1 MRCDSYAAF
10 DPPSQPYLQANVKS
24 PLPATKPNTIGR
36 FDSPELFLAGLDAQT
51 AASLISAAADVALVL
66 DEHGVIQDMA
76 FGSDELKQGH
86 HDWLGKPWLQTV
98 TIESRPKVE
107 EMLSEVVSSGSA
119 KWRHIN
125 HPSAD
130 SADLALL
137 YTIVPLSR
145 DVGPHRS
152 VAFGRDL
159 RSQVAL
165 QQRLVSAQLSMERDY
180 WRLRHVETRY
190 RLLFQVAAEAVLILD
205 ATTEKLEEANPAAYK
220 LLGDTARAS
229 NWTLSQSL
237 DSLSVP
243 AVLQML
249 AALRLRGRADPI
261 TVCFAGS
268 ADVYT
273 LSGSLFRQE
282 NSTHFLI
289 RVTPLKPTGASS
301 ESSVAQLLLR
311 VVDNSPDAFAVTDL
325 DGRVLTVNRAFLEL
339 TQLASEALV
348 RGEPLQ
354 KWLGRSGVDMNVLIS
369 NLRQRG
375 TVRLFAT
382 TLQGEYGSTAD
393 VEISA
398 VSVTTGDQPCLGFTI
413 RDIGRRLTNETLTSK
428 DLPRSAGQMTE
439 LVGRVPLRDI
449 VRETTDLI
457 EELCIEAALEL
468 TGDNRAAAA
477 EMLGLSRQSLYVKL
491 KRFGVND
498 ALTEN

>member
-1 MRCDSYAAF
+1 M
-10 DPPSQPYLQANVKS
+10 KS
-24 PLPATKPNTIGR
+24 PLQTLQETPIGQ
-36 FDSPELFLAGLDAQT
+36 FESPELFLAGLDART
-51 AASLISAAADVALVL
+51 TASLIAAAADVALIL

-76 FGSDELKQGH
+76 FGNDELKQHGH
-86 HDWLGKPWLQTV
+86 HDWLGKPWLETV
-98 TIESRPKVE
+98 TVESRPKVE
-107 EMLSEVVSSGSA
+107 EMLSEATGPGSA

-125 HPSAD
+125 HPSVD

-137 YTIVPLSR
+137 YTVVPLGSQA
-145 DVGPHRS
+145 GAHRA

-190 RLLFQVAAEAVLILD
+190 RLLFQVASEAVLILD

-220 LLGDTARAS
+220 LLGDKARAAS
-229 NWTLSQSL
+229 WTLVHGL

-243 AVLQML
+243 AVQQMF

-261 TVCFAGS
+261 TVCFIDS
-268 ADVYT
+268 ADVFN

-289 RVTPLKPTGASS
+289 RITPLKPTVATV
-301 ESSVAQLLLR
+301 ESGMTQLLLR
-311 VVDNSPDAFAVTDL
+311 VIDNAPDAFVVTDL
-325 DGRVLTVNRAFLEL
+325 DGRVLTANRAFLEL

-375 TVRLFAT
+375 NVRLFAT
-382 TLQGEYGSTAD
+382 TVQGEYGSSAD

-398 VSVTTGDQPCLGFTI
+398 VSVTSNDQPCLGFTI
-413 RDIGRRLTNETLTSK
+413 RDVGRRLTNEPLTSK

-457 EELCIEAALEL
+457 EELCIQAALEL

-491 KRFGVND
+491 KRFGVGD
-498 ALTEN
+498 AVLEN

>member
-1 MRCDSYAAF
+1 MKSA
-10 DPPSQPYLQANVKS
+10 LQA
-24 PLPATKPNTIGR
+24 THHNTAGQ
-36 FDSPELFLAGLDAQT
+36 FASPELFLAGLDAQT
-51 AASLISAAADVALVL
+51 AASLISAAADVALIL

-76 FGSDELKQGH
+76 FGSDELKQHGY

-107 EMLSEVVSSGSA
+107 EMLGEAAGSGSA

-125 HPSAD
+125 HPSND
-130 SADLALL
+130 SADLALS

-145 DVGPHRS
+145 GAGAHRA

-190 RLLFQVAAEAVLILD
+190 RLLFQVATEAVLILD
-205 ATTEKLEEANPAAYK
+205 ATSEKLEEANPAAYK
-220 LLGDTARAS
+220 LLGDKARVA
-229 NWTLSQSL
+229 NWTLAQSL
-237 DSLSVP
+237 DKLSAP
-243 AVLQML
+243 AVLQL
-249 AALRLRGRADPI
+249 FAALRLRGRADPI
-261 TVCFAGS
+261 TVCFLDSSDA
-268 ADVYT
+268 YT

-289 RVTPLKPTGASS
+289 RITALKPTEASPD
-301 ESSVAQLLLR
+301 SSMTQMLLR
-311 VVDNSPDAFAVTDL
+311 VVDNAPDAFVITDL
-325 DGRVLTVNRAFLEL
+325 DGRVLTVNRAFLDL
-339 TQLASEALV
+339 TQIASEALV

-382 TLQGEYGSTAD
+382 TVQGEYGSAAE

-413 RDIGRRLTNETLTSK
+413 RDVGRRLTNETLSSK
-428 DLPRSAGQMTE
+428 ELPRSAGQMTE

-457 EELCIEAALEL
+457 EELCIQAALEL

-477 EMLGLSRQSLYVKL
+477 EMLGLSRQSLYIKL
-491 KRFGVND
+491 KRFGVGD
-498 ALTEN
+498 TILES

>member
-1 MRCDSYAAF
+1 MK
-10 DPPSQPYLQANVKS
+10 SQLQATNE
-24 PLPATKPNTIGR
+24 NTIGQ

-76 FGSDELKQGH
+76 FGSDELRQGH

-98 TIESRPKVE
+98 TIESRPKVQ
-107 EMLSEVVSSGSA
+107 EMLGEAAGSGSA

-137 YTIVPLSR
+137 YTVVPLSR
-145 DVGPHRS
+145 DAGPHRA

-205 ATTEKLEEANPAAYK
+205 ATTEKLEEANPSAYK
-220 LLGDTARAS
+220 LLGDKARVAS
-229 NWTLSQSL
+229 WTLVQGL
-237 DSLSVP
+237 DALSVP
-243 AVLQML
+243 AVQQMY

-261 TVCFAGS
+261 TVCFTGS
-268 ADVYT
+268 ADAYT

-289 RVTPLKPTGASS
+289 RIIPLKATEASL
-301 ESSVAQLLLR
+301 ESSLTQMLLR
-311 VVDNSPDAFAVTDL
+311 VVDNAPDAFVVTDL

-339 TQLASEALV
+339 TQLASDALV
-348 RGEPLQ
+348 KGEPLQ
-354 KWLGRSGVDMNVLIS
+354 KWLGRSGVDMNVLIT

-382 TLQGEYGSTAD
+382 TLQGEYGSSAD

-413 RDIGRRLTNETLTSK
+413 RDVGRRLGVEPMTSK

-491 KRFGVND
+491 KRFGVSD
-498 ALTEN
+498 ALVEN

>member
-1 MRCDSYAAF
+1 M
-10 DPPSQPYLQANVKS
+10 KS
-24 PLPATKPNTIGR
+24 PLQATKESTIGH
-36 FDSPELFLAGLDAQT
+36 FESPELFLAGLDAQT
-51 AASLISAAADVALVL
+51 AASLISAAADVALIL

-76 FGSDELKQGH
+76 FGNDELKRHGH
-86 HDWLGKPWLQTV
+86 QHWLGKPWLDTV

-107 EMLSEVVSSGSA
+107 EMLSEATSLGST

-130 SADLALL
+130 GADLALL
-137 YTIVPLSR
+137 YTIVPLGR
-145 DVGPHRS
+145 EIGAHRS

-190 RLLFQVAAEAVLILD
+190 RLLFQVATEAVLILD

-220 LLGDTARAS
+220 LLGDKARLAS
-229 NWTLSQSL
+229 WTLTQGL
-237 DSLSVP
+237 DALSVP
-243 AVLQML
+243 AVQQMF
-249 AALRLRGRADPI
+249 AGLRLRGRTDPI
-261 TVCFAGS
+261 TVCFADS
-268 ADVYT
+268 ADIYN

-289 RVTPLKPTGASS
+289 RVTPLKPTEAST
-301 ESSVAQLLLR
+301 ESSMTRLLQR
-311 VVDNSPDAFAVTDL
+311 VIENAPDAFVVTDM
-325 DGRVLTVNRAFLEL
+325 DGRVVTANRAFLEL

-382 TLQGEYGSTAD
+382 TVQGEYGSTAE

-398 VSVTTGDQPCLGFTI
+398 VSVSSDDQPCLGFTI
-413 RDIGRRLTNETLTSK
+413 RDIGRRLTNEPLTSK

-457 EELCIEAALEL
+457 EELCIQAALEL

-491 KRFGVND
+491 KRFGVGD
-498 ALTEN
+498 AMLEN

>member
-1 MRCDSYAAF
+1 MKL
-10 DPPSQPYLQANVKS
+10 PSEAENQIHL
-24 PLPATKPNTIGR
+24 GH
-36 FDSPELFLAGLDAQT
+36 FDSPESFLGGLDART
-51 AASLISAAADVALVL
+51 TASLIAAAADVALII
-66 DEHGVIQDMA
+66 DEHGIIQDMA

-86 HDWLGKPWLQTV
+86 LDWLGQPWLDTV
-98 TIESRPKVE
+98 TVESRPKVE
-107 EMLSEVVSSGSA
+107 EMLKEATSQGSA

-125 HPSAD
+125 HPGVD

-145 DVGPHRS
+145 EAGAQRS

-205 ATTEKLEEANPAAYK
+205 ATTEKLEEANPAAFK
-220 LLGDTARAS
+220 LLGDKARAT
-229 NWTLSQSL
+229 NWTLVQGL
-237 DSLSVP
+237 DALSVP
-243 AVLQML
+243 AVQQMF
-249 AALRLRGRADPI
+249 AALRMRGRADPI
-261 TVCFAGS
+261 TVCFIGS
-268 ADVYT
+268 QDVYI
-273 LSGSLFRQE
+273 LSGSMFRQE

-289 RVTPLKPTGASS
+289 RITPFKPAEAST
-301 ESSVAQLLLR
+301 ESSLTQLMLK
-311 VVDNSPDAFAVTDL
+311 VVDNAPDAFVVTDL
-325 DGRVLTVNRAFLEL
+325 EGRVLTVNRAFLEL
-339 TQLASEALV
+339 TQLASEALIQ
-348 RGEPLQ
+348 GELLQ

-382 TLQGEYGSTAD
+382 TVQGEYGSAAE

-398 VSVTTGDQPCLGFTI
+398 VAVTSGDQPCLGFTI
-413 RDIGRRLTNETLTSK
+413 RDVGRRLTNEPVASK

-457 EELCIEAALEL
+457 EELCIQAALEL

-491 KRFGVND
+491 KRFGVGD
-498 ALTEN
+498 LAIEG

>member
-1 MRCDSYAAF
+1 M
-10 DPPSQPYLQANVKS
+10 KS
-24 PLPATKPNTIGR
+24 PQQATKEITIGR

-51 AASLISAAADVALVL
+51 AASLISAAADVALIL

-76 FGSDELKQGH
+76 FGNDELRHGH

-107 EMLSEVVSSGSA
+107 EMLSEAVSSGSA

-145 DVGPHRS
+145 EAGPHRS

-220 LLGDTARAS
+220 LLGDKARVA
-229 NWTLSQSL
+229 NWTLTQSL

-243 AVLQML
+243 AVLQMF

-261 TVCFAGS
+261 TVCFTES
-268 ADVYT
+268 SDVYT

-282 NSTHFLI
+282 NSTHFLV
-289 RVTPLKPTGASS
+289 RVTPLKPTASS
-301 ESSVAQLLLR
+301 TESALTQMLLR
-311 VVDNSPDAFAVTDL
+311 VVDNAPDAFVVTDM
-325 DGRVLTVNRAFLEL
+325 DGRVMTVNRAFLEL

-382 TLQGEYGSTAD
+382 TLQGEYGSTAQ

-413 RDIGRRLTNETLTSK
+413 RDIGRRLTNEPTLTSK

-457 EELCIEAALEL
+457 EELCIQAALEL

-491 KRFGVND
+491 KRFGVGD
-498 ALTEN
+498 VELENR

>member
-1 MRCDSYAAF
+1 
-10 DPPSQPYLQANVKS
+10 VKS
-24 PLPATKPNTIGR
+24 PQQATKEIAIGQ
-36 FDSPELFLAGLDAQT
+36 FDSPEMFLAGLDAQT
-51 AASLISAAADVALVL
+51 TASLISAAADVALIL
-66 DEHGVIQDMA
+66 DEHGVIQDVA
-76 FGSDELKQGH
+76 FSNNELKYGH

-98 TIESRPKVE
+98 TVESRTKVE
-107 EMLSEVVSSGSA
+107 EMLSEAFSNGSA

-145 DVGPHRS
+145 DAGPHRS

-159 RSQVAL
+159 RAQVAL

-205 ATTEKLEEANPAAYK
+205 ATSEKLEEANPAAYK
-220 LLGDTARAS
+220 LLGDKARATTWML
-229 NWTLSQSL
+229 NQSL
-237 DSLSVP
+237 DALSVP
-243 AVLQML
+243 AVLQMF

-289 RVTPLKPTGASS
+289 RVIPLKQTEASS
-301 ESSVAQLLLR
+301 ESSMAQLLLR

-375 TVRLFAT
+375 TVRLYAT

-413 RDIGRRLTNETLTSK
+413 RDIGRRLTNEPMTGK
-428 DLPRSAGQMTE
+428 DLPRSASQMTE

-457 EELCIEAALEL
+457 EDLCIQAALEL

-498 ALTEN
+498 ASPEN

>member
-1 MRCDSYAAF
+1 MKS
-10 DPPSQPYLQANVKS
+10 LQ
-24 PLPATKPNTIGR
+24 PATKENNFGH
-36 FDSPELFLAGLDAQT
+36 FDSPEQFLAGLDAQT
-51 AASLISAAADVALVL
+51 AASLISAAADVALIL

-76 FGSDELKQGH
+76 FGTDELKQHGH

-107 EMLSEVVSSGSA
+107 EMLSEATTNGSIR
-119 KWRHIN
+119 WRHIN

-137 YTIVPLSR
+137 YTIVPLNR
-145 DVGPHRS
+145 GVGPQRA

-220 LLGDTARAS
+220 LLGDKARAA
-229 NWTLSQSL
+229 NWTLAQGL

-243 AVLQML
+243 AVLQMF

-261 TVCFAGS
+261 TVCFADS

-289 RVTPLKPTGASS
+289 RFTPLKPTEASS
-301 ESSVAQLLLR
+301 ENSLTQMLLR
-311 VVDNSPDAFAVTDL
+311 VVDNLPDAFVVTDL

-354 KWLGRSGVDMNVLIS
+354 KWL
-369 NLRQRG
+369 
-375 TVRLFAT
+375 
-382 TLQGEYGSTAD
+382 E
-393 VEISA
+393 
-398 VSVTTGDQPCLGFTI
+398 
-413 RDIGRRLTNETLTSK
+413 IGR
-428 DLPRSAGQMTE
+428 AH
-439 LVGRVPLRDI
+439 V
-449 VRETTDLI
+449 
-457 EELCIEAALEL
+457 
-468 TGDNRAAAA
+468 
-477 EMLGLSRQSLYVKL
+477 
-491 KRFGVND
+491 
-498 ALTEN
+498 

>member
-1 MRCDSYAAF
+1 M
-10 DPPSQPYLQANVKS
+10 KS
-24 PLPATKPNTIGR
+24 PPQAINQSTTGH
-36 FDSPELFLAGLDAQT
+36 FESPEHFLAGLDAQT
-51 AASLISAAADVALVL
+51 AASLISAAADVALIL

-76 FGSDELKQGH
+76 FGSDELKQHGYQ
-86 HDWLGKPWLQTV
+86 DWLGKPWLETV

-107 EMLSEVVSSGSA
+107 EMLNEATSVGSA

-137 YTIVPLSR
+137 YTVVPLSSEAGAQR
-145 DVGPHRS
+145 A

-190 RLLFQVAAEAVLILD
+190 RLLFQVASEAVLILD
-205 ATTEKLEEANPAAYK
+205 ASSEKLEEANPAAYK
-220 LLGDTARAS
+220 LVGEKARAA
-229 NWTLSQSL
+229 NWSLVQGL

-243 AVLQML
+243 AVQQLF
-249 AALRLRGRADPI
+249 ATLRLRGRADPI
-261 TVCFAGS
+261 TVCFADS
-268 ADVYT
+268 SDVYN

-289 RVTPLKPTGASS
+289 RVTPLKPTEPST
-301 ESSVAQLLLR
+301 ESSMTQLLLR
-311 VVDNSPDAFAVTDL
+311 VIDAAPDAFVVTDP
-325 DGRVLTVNRAFLEL
+325 DGKVLTANRAFLEL

-354 KWLGRSGVDMNVLIS
+354 KWLGRSGVDMNVLLS

-382 TLQGEYGSTAD
+382 TVQGEYGSTAE

-398 VSVTTGDQPCLGFTI
+398 VSVTSGEQPCLGFTI
-413 RDIGRRLTNETLTSK
+413 RDIGRRLTNEHLTSK

-491 KRFGVND
+491 KRFGVGD
-498 ALTEN
+498 AVLES

>member
-1 MRCDSYAAF
+1 M
-10 DPPSQPYLQANVKS
+10 KS
-24 PLPATKPNTIGR
+24 PLQATKESTTAH
-36 FDSPELFLAGLDAQT
+36 FKSAELFLAGLDAQT
-51 AASLISAAADVALVL
+51 TASLISAAADVALIL
-66 DEHGVIQDMA
+66 DEHGMIQDMA
-76 FGSDELKQGH
+76 FSNNELKQYGH
-86 HDWLGKPWLQTV
+86 QQWLGKRWLDTV
-98 TIESRPKVE
+98 TIESRPKVQ
-107 EMLSEVVSSGSA
+107 EMLSEASSLGSA

-145 DVGPHRS
+145 QAGARRS

-190 RLLFQVAAEAVLILD
+190 RLLFQVASEAVLILD

-220 LLGDTARAS
+220 LLGDKARGS
-229 NWTLSQSL
+229 SWTLIQAL

-243 AVLQML
+243 AAQQMF
-249 AALRLRGRADPI
+249 ATLRLRGRADLI
-261 TVCFAGS
+261 TVCFTDS
-268 ADVYT
+268 AETYNI
-273 LSGSLFRQE
+273 SGSLFRQE

-289 RVTPLKPTGASS
+289 RITPLKATQISG
-301 ESSVAQLLLR
+301 ESGMTRLLQR
-311 VVDNSPDAFAVTDL
+311 VIENAPDAFVVTDM
-325 DGRVLTVNRAFLEL
+325 DGRVITANRAFLEL

-382 TLQGEYGSTAD
+382 TLQGEYGSTAE

-398 VSVTTGDQPCLGFTI
+398 VSVPSDEQPCLGFTI
-413 RDIGRRLTNETLTSK
+413 RDVGRRLTSEPLTSR

-457 EELCIEAALEL
+457 EELCIQAALEL

-491 KRFGVND
+491 KRFGVGD
-498 ALTEN
+498 AVLEN

>member
-1 MRCDSYAAF
+1 M
-10 DPPSQPYLQANVKS
+10 KS
-24 PLPATKPNTIGR
+24 PLQAASQSTTGQ
-36 FDSPELFLAGLDAQT
+36 FESPEHFLAGLDAQT
-51 AASLISAAADVALVL
+51 AASLISAAADVALIL
-66 DEHGVIQDMA
+66 DEHGVIRDMA
-76 FGSDELKQGH
+76 FGSDELKQHGYQ
-86 HDWLGKPWLQTV
+86 DWLGKPWLETV

-107 EMLSEVVSSGSA
+107 EMLSESTSLGSA

-137 YTIVPLSR
+137 YTVVPLSSEAGTQR
-145 DVGPHRS
+145 A

-190 RLLFQVAAEAVLILD
+190 RLLFQVASEAVLILD
-205 ATTEKLEEANPAAYK
+205 ASSEKLEEANPAAYK
-220 LLGDTARAS
+220 LVGEKARAA
-229 NWTLSQSL
+229 NWSLVQGL

-243 AVLQML
+243 AAQQLF
-249 AALRLRGRADPI
+249 ATLRLRGRADPI
-261 TVCFAGS
+261 TVCFADS
-268 ADVYT
+268 SDVYN

-289 RVTPLKPTGASS
+289 RVTPLKPTEPST
-301 ESSVAQLLLR
+301 ESSMTQLLLR
-311 VVDNSPDAFAVTDL
+311 VIDTAPDAFVVTDA
-325 DGRVLTVNRAFLEL
+325 DGKVLTANRAFLEL

-354 KWLGRSGVDMNVLIS
+354 KWLGRSGVDMNVLLS

-382 TLQGEYGSTAD
+382 TVQGEYGSTAE

-398 VSVTTGDQPCLGFTI
+398 VSVTSGDQPCLGFTI
-413 RDIGRRLTNETLTSK
+413 RDIGRRLTNEPLTSK

-491 KRFGVND
+491 KRFGVGD
-498 ALTEN
+498 AILEN

>member
-1 MRCDSYAAF
+1 M
-10 DPPSQPYLQANVKS
+10 KS
-24 PLPATKPNTIGR
+24 PQPATKENNFGH
-36 FDSPELFLAGLDAQT
+36 FDSPEQFLAGLDAQT
-51 AASLISAAADVALVL
+51 AASLISAAADVALIL

-76 FGSDELKQGH
+76 FGTDELKQHGH
-86 HDWLGKPWLQTV
+86 QDWLGKPWLQTV

-107 EMLSEVVSSGSA
+107 EMLSEATTNGSIR
-119 KWRHIN
+119 WRHIN

-137 YTIVPLSR
+137 YTIVPLNR
-145 DVGPHRS
+145 GVGPQRA

-220 LLGDTARAS
+220 LLGDKARAA
-229 NWTLSQSL
+229 NWTLAQGL

-243 AVLQML
+243 AVLQMF

-261 TVCFAGS
+261 TVCFADS

-289 RVTPLKPTGASS
+289 RFTPLKPTEASS
-301 ESSVAQLLLR
+301 ENSLTQMLLR
-311 VVDNSPDAFAVTDL
+311 VVDNLPDAFVVTDL

-382 TLQGEYGSTAD
+382 TLQGQYGSKAD

-413 RDIGRRLTNETLTSK
+413 RDVGRRLTNEPLTSK

-491 KRFGVND
+491 KRFGVGE
-498 ALTEN
+498 AVLEN

>member
-1 MRCDSYAAF
+1 MK
-10 DPPSQPYLQANVKS
+10 SQLQATNE
-24 PLPATKPNTIGR
+24 NTIGQ

-76 FGSDELKQGH
+76 FGSDELRQGH

-98 TIESRPKVE
+98 TIESRPKVQ
-107 EMLSEVVSSGSA
+107 EMLGEAAGSGSA

-137 YTIVPLSR
+137 YTVVPLSR
-145 DVGPHRS
+145 DAGPHRA

-205 ATTEKLEEANPAAYK
+205 ATTEKLEEANPSAYK
-220 LLGDTARAS
+220 LLGDKARVAS
-229 NWTLSQSL
+229 WTLVQGL
-237 DSLSVP
+237 DALSVP
-243 AVLQML
+243 AVQQMY

-261 TVCFAGS
+261 TVCFTGS

-289 RVTPLKPTGASS
+289 RIIPLKATEASL
-301 ESSVAQLLLR
+301 ESSLTQMLLR
-311 VVDNSPDAFAVTDL
+311 VVDNAPDAFVVTDL

-339 TQLASEALV
+339 TQLASDALV
-348 RGEPLQ
+348 KGEPLQ
-354 KWLGRSGVDMNVLIS
+354 KWLGRSGVDMNVLIT

-382 TLQGEYGSTAD
+382 TLQGEYGSSAD

-413 RDIGRRLTNETLTSK
+413 RDVGRRLGVEPMTSK

-491 KRFGVND
+491 KRFGVSD
-498 ALTEN
+498 ALVEN